1 MGDEDEISNKEL
13 LELLPDLQKNLA
25 QNTTSVTQIAN
36 NIEDIKQQQ
45 EDLKKKVLSLKTN
58 IQASIRALE
67 ANQQKLTDSQ
77 KFINEEFEKCKSK
90 QENYEDRAKTA
101 ESKIVN

>member
-1 MGDEDEISNKEL
+1 MGDEDEISNKKL
-13 LELLPDLQKNLA
+13 LELLLDLQKNLA

-36 NIEDIKQQQ
+36 NIEEIKQQQ
-45 EDLKKKVLSLKTN
+45 ENLKKEVLSLKTN
-58 IQASIRALE
+58 IQVSIRALE

-77 KFINEEFEKCKSK
+77 EFINEEFEKGKSK